1 MKPKSNHKSIHH
13 RTNKLFECTV
23 AVHCFFSMR
32 SANSTVGY
40 RRLFFRIYTFFSSV
54 WPVTASCM
62 RVSVSMWLFVAS
74 STHLHQHHALQTH
87 LCLCASF
94 SRPCNLSPPP
104 PLWATVRGIQT
115 ILPHRGTSLSELA
128 NPHLYFHTH
137 SFAFDHTQI
146 FYGPVPSAEP
156 PRQQPSGRGGH
167 G

>member
-54 WPVTASCM
+54 WPVTASCTCM
-62 RVSVSMWLFVAS
+62 CVSVSLWLFVAS
-74 STHLHQHHALQTH
+74 STYLHQHHALQTH

-104 PLWATVRGIQT
+104 ALGDRSGHPNNFTPSRN
-115 ILPHRGTSLSELA
+115 TSLGACKPTPIFS
-128 NPHLYFHTH
+128 HTLICFR
-137 SFAFDHTQI
+137 SYPDILWT
-146 FYGPVPSAEP
+146 GPISRAATATA
-156 PRQQPSGRGGH
+156 QW
-167 G
+167 